1 MNIKKLLIIPFLLFV
16 FGVSY
21 AFFQYVVFGENGNE
35 IVSGQIY
42 MKYAEDWGKE
52 LLQFDLVIF
61 LPESDR
67 NNRAVWMKLHLC

>member
-35 IVSGQIY
+35 IV
-42 MKYAEDWGKE
+42 
-52 LLQFDLVIF
+52 
-61 LPESDR
+61 
-67 NNRAVWMKLHLC
+67 